1 MEPLSLRDL
10 LTFGTFIIALLGYI
24 ERKKK

>member
-10 LTFGTFIIALLGYI
+10 LTFGMFIIALLAYI